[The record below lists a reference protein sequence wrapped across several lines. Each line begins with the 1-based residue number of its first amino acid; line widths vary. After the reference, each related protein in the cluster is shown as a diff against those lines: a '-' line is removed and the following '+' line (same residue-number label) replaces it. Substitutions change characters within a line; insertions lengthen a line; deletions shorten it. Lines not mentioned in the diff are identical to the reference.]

1 LEWYWRWG
9 FLQMKFDG
17 MSGRAGLKTSHC
29 RGKTKAPASE
39 GGRYKGKQGPVIS
52 RFLLTA

>member
-17 MSGRAGLKTSHC
+17 MSGRAGLKTGHYS
-29 RGKTKAPASE
+29 GKTKAPASE